1 MKIKLLKFYESTF
14 KTIPCY
20 LNKDVTIYL
29 LIWHY
34 KQMLLAERP
43 DALDCYNQ
51 IAEA

>member
-1 MKIKLLKFYESTF
+1 MKVLLKLSM
-14 KTIPCY
+14 
-20 LNKDVTIYL
+20 LNKDVTVYL